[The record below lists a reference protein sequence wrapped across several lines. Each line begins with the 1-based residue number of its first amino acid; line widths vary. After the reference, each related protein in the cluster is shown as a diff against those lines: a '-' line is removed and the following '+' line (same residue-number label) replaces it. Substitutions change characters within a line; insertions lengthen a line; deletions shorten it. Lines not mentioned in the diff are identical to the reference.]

1 MGEKEIAEFLTHLAV
16 KEKVASSTQNQA
28 LNAIIFLYKQVFNT
42 EIGRIQN
49 IQWAKRP
56 TRMPT
61 VFTRSEIDKIFSFL
75 NGRNLLVASLLY
87 GTGLRLI
94 ESMRLRVKDINFDY
108 EQIRVCDGKGNKDRC
123 TILPKSLIEPLQKHL
138 ETVKNIHQIDI
149 SDGFGVSE
157 IPNALLKKYPNI
169 DREWSWQYVFPAIK
183 RSIDL
188 RSGLIKRHHL
198 DESVIQKS
206 LKQAIRQAKIHK
218 HASCHTLR
226 HSFATH
232 LLENGYDIR
241 TVQELLGHKDIRTT
255 MIYTHVMHKGA
266 LGVKSPLDL

>member
-1 MGEKEIAEFLTHLAV
+1 
-16 KEKVASSTQNQA
+16 
-28 LNAIIFLYKQVFNT
+28 
-42 EIGRIQN
+42 
-49 IQWAKRP
+49 
-56 TRMPT
+56 
-61 VFTRSEIDKIFSFL
+61 
-75 NGRNLLVASLLY
+75 
-87 GTGLRLI
+87 
-94 ESMRLRVKDINFDY
+94 MRLRVKDIDFDY
-108 EQIRVCDGKGNKDRC
+108 EKIRVCGGKGNKDRC

-138 ETVKNIHQIDI
+138 ETVKNINQIDI

-183 RSIDL
+183 RSIYP

-266 LGVKSPLDL
+266 LGVKSSLDL